1 MRKGSAVVQAFA
13 SKSIVQCYW
22 FEDAVLR
29 ISGQESRNMVEYPA
43 GERYE
48 LKGIV
53 YLTRYAALEEP
64 QLGKFSYRSMV
75 DQLPIKESAEGSIP
89 SND

>member
-1 MRKGSAVVQAFA
+1 MRKGSAIVRAFA

-22 FEDAVLR
+22 FKDVALR
-29 ISGQESRNMVEYPA
+29 ADGQESRNMIEYPA

-53 YLTRYAALEEP
+53 YLTRYTALEAP
-64 QLGKFSYRSMV
+64 QLGK
-75 DQLPIKESAEGSIP
+75 LLTGSGYQTLFQRVF
-89 SND
+89 